1 VGGGRFLFLDRVQE
15 TGVRMNAL
23 AQRIAALI
31 AVEGPLSIAQFMTL
45 CLHDPAGGAYG
56 ARDPIGRDFVTAPEI
71 SQVFGELCGLWVAQ
85 TWHDQGRCDRPRL
98 VELGPGRGTL
108 MADALRA
115 IAAAAPE
122 FLDQA
127 AIVLVEASPVLQAM
141 QKEKLEPSAAGI
153 SWCARFDEALT
164 DRPLFL
170 LANEFFDCLPLRQFV
185 KTARGWCERMV
196 TVEGGALAFALAPQR
211 ANPALIPPDRAE
223 APDGGVYEVAP
234 SALALAE
241 EIARVVAARGGGAL
255 IVDYGYDKVGFGETL
270 QAVAGHKF
278 ADVLASPGV
287 SDLSAHVDFLA
298 LAQAARAGGAAVF
311 GPLSQCNFL
320 ADLGL
325 GPRAERLI
333 VANPKEACAIAAAI
347 DRLVNPKEM
356 GTLFKALAMVPKT
369 APLPP
374 GFC

>member
-1 VGGGRFLFLDRVQE
+1 
-15 TGVRMNAL
+15 MNAL
-23 AQRIAALI
+23 AERIAALV

-45 CLHDPAGGAYG
+45 CLHDPASGAYG

-71 SQVFGELCGLWVAQ
+71 SQAFGELCGLWVAQ
-85 TWHDQGRCDRPRL
+85 TWHDQGRPDRPRL

-115 IAAAAPE
+115 IGAAAPE
-122 FLDQA
+122 FLNEAD
-127 AIVLVEASPVLQAM
+127 IVLVETSPVLQAM
-141 QKEKLEPSAAGI
+141 QKEKLKTSAADI
-153 SWCARFDEALT
+153 SWCARLDESLV

-196 TVEGGALAFALAPQR
+196 TVQGGALAFALTPQPV
-211 ANPALIPPDRAE
+211 NPSLIPPNRAE
-223 APDGGVYEVAP
+223 APNGGVYEVAP
-234 SALALAE
+234 AALALAE
-241 EIARVVAARGGGAL
+241 EIARVVAAQGGGAL
-255 IVDYGYDKVGFGETL
+255 IVDYGYDEVGFGETL

-278 ADVLASPGV
+278 ADVLAEPGE
-287 SDLSAHVDFLA
+287 SDLSGHVDFLA
-298 LAQAARAGGAAVF
+298 LGQAARAGGAAVF
-311 GPLSQCNFL
+311 GPVTQCNFL

-333 VANPKEACAIAAAI
+333 VANPKEARAIAAAI

-356 GTLFKALAMVPKT
+356 GALFKALAIAPKT
-369 APLPP
+369 APPPP

>member
-1 VGGGRFLFLDRVQE
+1 
-15 TGVRMNAL
+15 MNAL
-23 AQRIAALI
+23 AERIAALV

-45 CLHDPAGGAYG
+45 CLHDPASGAYG

-71 SQVFGELCGLWVAQ
+71 SQAFGELCGLWVAQ
-85 TWHDQGRCDRPRL
+85 TWHDQGRPDRPRL

-115 IAAAAPE
+115 IGAAAPE
-122 FLDQA
+122 FLNEAD
-127 AIVLVEASPVLQAM
+127 IVLVETSPVLQAM
-141 QKEKLEPSAAGI
+141 QKEKLKTSAADI
-153 SWCARFDEALT
+153 SWCARFDESLV

-196 TVEGGALAFALAPQR
+196 TVQGGALAFALTPQPV
-211 ANPALIPPDRAE
+211 NPSLIPPNRAE
-223 APDGGVYEVAP
+223 APNGGVYEVAP
-234 SALALAE
+234 AALALAE
-241 EIARVVAARGGGAL
+241 EIARVVAAQGGGAL
-255 IVDYGYDKVGFGETL
+255 IVDYGYDEVGFGETL

-278 ADVLASPGV
+278 ADVLAEPGE
-287 SDLSAHVDFLA
+287 SDLSGHVDFLA
-298 LAQAARAGGAAVF
+298 LGQAARAGGAAVF
-311 GPLSQCNFL
+311 GPVTQCNFL

-333 VANPKEACAIAAAI
+333 VANPKEARAIAAAI

-356 GTLFKALAMVPKT
+356 GALFKALAITPKT
-369 APLPP
+369 APPPP